1 MRNSFARR
9 SMVPALI
16 LSLLP
21 ALLGLAG
28 VAQAGIIT
36 YTGYDPNVAPGGP
49 HPNSNTAAANFDA
62 AVGSFK
68 LITFEGLPIGNFAT
82 RTIAPGVTVTLT
94 GTDSD
99 PATDPGITN
108 VNDQLLGYNT
118 TALGTQHLRVVPP
131 WGDNPGVNLSLTA
144 TFAFNT
150 PIVAFGVY
158 LTGAEVDLEGTI
170 SLDFNDGSAQTLP
183 VTKNAVAGV
192 QFLGFTDFGRPIS
205 SVTFTEVAPFWN
217 NRDLYGIDDLRYGS
231 IPEPGSLTLFLVGAA
246 ALVLRSLRRRGQS
259 VPAASD

>member
-1 MRNSFARR
+1 
-9 SMVPALI
+9 MVPALI

-36 YTGYDPNVAPGGP
+36 YTGYDPNVAPGDP
-49 HPNSNTAAANFDA
+49 RPNSDAAAAAFGA
-62 AVGSFK
+62 AVGSFR

-82 RTIAPGVTVTLT
+82 RTVAPGVTVTLT

-99 PATDPGITN
+99 PDASPGITD
-108 VNDQLLGYNT
+108 VNDQLYGYNT
-118 TALGTQHLRVVPP
+118 TAAGTQYLRVVPLF
-131 WGDNPGVNLSLTA
+131 GSGGNLSLSA

-150 PIVAFGVY
+150 PIVAFGAY
-158 LTGAEVDLEGTI
+158 LTGTETPIEGAI

-205 SVTFTEVAPFWN
+205 SVTFTEVAAFLSD
-217 NRDLYGIDDLRYGS
+217 RDIYGIDDVRYSS
-231 IPEPGSLTLFLVGAA
+231 IPEPGSLTLFLIGAA

-259 VPAASD
+259 VLGS

>member
-36 YTGYDPNVAPGGP
+36 YTGYDPNVAPGDP
-49 HPNSNTAAANFDA
+49 RPNSDAAAAAFGA
-62 AVGSFK
+62 AVGSFR

-82 RTIAPGVTVTLT
+82 RTVAPGVTVTLT

-99 PATDPGITN
+99 PSANPGITN
-108 VNDQLLGYNT
+108 VNDQMYGYNT
-118 TALGTQHLRVVPP
+118 TAGGTQHLRVVPP
-131 WGDNPGVNLSLTA
+131 WGEDQNVNLSLSA

-150 PIVAFGVY
+150 PIRAFGAY
-158 LTGAEVDLEGTI
+158 LTGTEADMEGAI
-170 SLDFNDGSAQTLP
+170 SLGFNDGSVQTLL

-192 QFLGFTDFGRPIS
+192 QFLGFTDFGRSIS
-205 SVTFTEVAPFWN
+205 SVTFTEVAAFWY
-217 NRDLYGIDDLRYGS
+217 NRDLYGIDDVRYSS
-231 IPEPGSLTLFLVGAA
+231 IPEPGSLTLFLIGAA

-259 VPAASD
+259 VLGS

>member
-16 LSLLP
+16 LSLFL

-36 YTGYDPNVAPGGP
+36 YTGNDPNVAPGGLY
-49 HPNSNTAAANFDA
+49 PNSLAAAAAFDA

-82 RTIAPGVTVTLT
+82 RTVAPGVTVTLT
-94 GTDSD
+94 GTDPD
-99 PATDPGITN
+99 PSVNPGISN
-108 VNDQLLGYNT
+108 VNTQWLGYNT
-118 TALGTQHLRVVPP
+118 TAGGTQHLRVVPP
-131 WGDNPGVNLSLTA
+131 WGNDPNGTLSLSA

-150 PIVAFGVY
+150 PIVAFGAY
-158 LTGAEVDLEGTI
+158 LTGTQTAMEGAI

-183 VTKNAVAGV
+183 VTKNAVEGV

-205 SVTFTEVAPFWN
+205 SVTFTEVGAFYY
-217 NRDLYGIDDLRYGS
+217 NRDVYGIDDLRYGS
-231 IPEPGSLTLFLVGAA
+231 IPEPGSLALFLIGAA

-259 VPAASD
+259 VPAGSG